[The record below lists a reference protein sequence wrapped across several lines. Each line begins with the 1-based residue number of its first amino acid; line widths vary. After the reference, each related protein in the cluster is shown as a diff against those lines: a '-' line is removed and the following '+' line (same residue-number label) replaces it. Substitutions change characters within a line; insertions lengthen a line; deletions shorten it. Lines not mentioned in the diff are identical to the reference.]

1 MFVWLKT
8 MVKKAVTQQ
17 ENYLSQEAMENF
29 VFPNENKTK
38 LMKMYELMSIF
49 PILIGAAKGHFL
61 FTLKNSHKG
70 LYVLDCHS
78 KGNA

>member
-1 MFVWLKT
+1 

-17 ENYLSQEAMENF
+17 ENYLSQEAMENI

-49 PILIGAAKGHFL
+49 PIFDWNSAKKLQKVVFYLHW
-61 FTLKNSHKG
+61 KNSHKG